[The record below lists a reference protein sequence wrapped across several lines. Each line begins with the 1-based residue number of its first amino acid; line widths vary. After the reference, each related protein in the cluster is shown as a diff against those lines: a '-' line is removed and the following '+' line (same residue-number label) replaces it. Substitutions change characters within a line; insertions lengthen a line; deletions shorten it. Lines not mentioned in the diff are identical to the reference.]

1 MAPREKEPFNSSKR
15 SPGGDTAVPGLAAQ
29 LQAILA
35 RLKKRHPELTG
46 IGLGARRRRYKY
58 IPEVVVKFQVRK
70 KHRRPR
76 EGVTFLPKS
85 VKLKAIVLGRVV
97 TVSLP
102 TDVETP
108 RRVRPSQAHVGGMT
122 ASALASWNDS
132 RDGTCLGVITASHG
146 LDQPSVPVQ
155 LGDGTQTE
163 GTVVARSDLAIDGY
177 DVGLVKVDVADKA
190 QLPEIGRWL
199 PPLATAEQL
208 LEMLSGSP
216 DDCFGADAESWYS
229 SSPQAISACAFYI
242 EWQWHGFDYPFKYV
256 VHCSGLMN
264 TFEPGTS
271 GSTWVTQPPTRLV
284 MALQSHGLE
293 PLFQEAFGTHF
304 LSAIQWLQNQPG
316 ISNLKVAWRPADL

>member
-1 MAPREKEPFNSSKR
+1 MAHRKKAPFNGTKR
-15 SPGGDTAVPGLAAQ
+15 PSGGDTAVPGIAAQ

-35 RLKKRHPELTG
+35 RLKKRHPELIG
-46 IGLGARRRRYKY
+46 IGLGSRRRRYKY
-58 IPEVVVKFQVRK
+58 VPEFVVKFQVRK

-76 EGVTFLPKS
+76 AGVTFLPKS
-85 VKLKAIVLGRVV
+85 VKLKAIVLGRAV

-108 RRVRPSQAHVGGMT
+108 RRARPVQALVGGMT
-122 ASALASWNDS
+122 ASALASWNDNHN
-132 RDGTCLGVITASHG
+132 GTCLGVITASHG

-155 LGDGTQTE
+155 LSDGTRIG

-190 QLPEIGRWL
+190 HLPEIGRWL

-208 LEMLSGSP
+208 LEMLSGSS
-216 DDCFGADAESWYS
+216 DDCCGADAETWSS

-242 EWQWHGFDYPFKYV
+242 EWRWDGFDYPFKHV

-271 GSTWVTQPPTRLV
+271 GSTWVTKPPTRLV
-284 MALQSHGLE
+284 MALQSHGLK
-293 PLFQEAFGTHF
+293 PLFQEAYGTHF
-304 LSAIQWLQNQPG
+304 LSAIEWLQNQPG
-316 ISNLKVAWRPADL
+316 IFNLKVAWRPADL